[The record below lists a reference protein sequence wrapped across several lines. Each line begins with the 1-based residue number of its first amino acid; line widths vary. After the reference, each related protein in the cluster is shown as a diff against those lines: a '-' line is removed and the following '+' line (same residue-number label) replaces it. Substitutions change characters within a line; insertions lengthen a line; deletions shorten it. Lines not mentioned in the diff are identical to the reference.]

1 MELQEH
7 HRGRQSLFAL
17 PTPAPA
23 PTPTVT
29 QTAQLKKVPNNIKI
43 MVYITALLAISSLL
57 SGAYAV
63 WQGAGAVCYKW
74 PLCSEYIIP
83 KYTNQWIHMAHRLIS
98 LGLLFALF
106 FSPPDYIQGDSVR
119 IMYVHVPSSFIAL
132 GCFGFIGIA
141 SILNLIFKIK
151 FMPLIA
157 KSLAPVGCLFSIVSI
172 VTGSLWGKPT
182 WGIWWVW
189 DARLT
194 SMGILLLFYLAYI
207 FTWRFVNS
215 FEKANK
221 ISSVIGIIG
230 LFNLP
235 IIKYSVDWWNTLH
248 QPSSITLTSAPTI
261 HYTMLIPLI
270 IMLLGMI
277 VYSLI
282 IFLMRYKTE
291 VMKFKLDKKKSK
303 N

>member
-1 MELQEH
+1 MFKNFFPNKIL
-7 HRGRQSLFAL
+7 SL
-17 PTPAPA
+17 
-23 PTPTVT
+23 
-29 QTAQLKKVPNNIKI
+29 NN
-43 MVYITALLAISSLL
+43 
-57 SGAYAV
+57 
-63 WQGAGAVCYKW
+63 
-74 PLCSEYIIP
+74 
-83 KYTNQWIHMAHRLIS
+83 NLIS
-98 LGLLFALF
+98 NLLIAMILVILVGVIYALF
-106 FSPPDYIQGDSVR
+106 ISPPDYIQGDSVR
-119 IMYVHVPSSFIAL
+119 IMYVHVPASFIAL

-151 FMPLIA
+151 FMSLMA
-157 KSLAPVGCLFSIVSI
+157 KSLAPVGCIFSLVSI

-207 FTWRFVNS
+207 FTWKFVNN

-221 ISSVIGIIG
+221 ISSVIGTIG

-235 IIKYSVDWWNTLH
+235 VIKYSVDWWNTLH

-277 VYSLI
+277 IYSLI

-291 VMKFKLDKKKSK
+291 VMKFKLDRKKNNK
-303 N
+303 

>member
-1 MELQEH
+1 MFKNFFPNKIL
-7 HRGRQSLFAL
+7 SL
-17 PTPAPA
+17 
-23 PTPTVT
+23 
-29 QTAQLKKVPNNIKI
+29 NNN
-43 MVYITALLAISSLL
+43 LISSLL
-57 SGAYAV
+57 TAMILVILVG
-63 WQGAGAVCYKW
+63 
-74 PLCSEYIIP
+74 
-83 KYTNQWIHMAHRLIS
+83 LIY
-98 LGLLFALF
+98 ALF
-106 FSPPDYIQGDSVR
+106 ISPPDYIQGDSVR
-119 IMYVHVPSSFIAL
+119 IMYVHVPASFIAL

-151 FMPLIA
+151 FMSLMA
-157 KSLAPVGCLFSIVSI
+157 KSLAPVGCIFSLVSI
-172 VTGSLWGKPT
+172 ATGSLWGKPT

-207 FTWRFVNS
+207 FTWQFVNN

-221 ISSVIGIIG
+221 ISSIIGVIG

-235 IIKYSVDWWNTLH
+235 VIKYSVDWWNTLH

-277 VYSLI
+277 IYSLI

-291 VMKFKLDKKKSK
+291 VMKFKLDRKKNNK
-303 N
+303 

>member
-1 MELQEH
+1 MFKNFFPNKIL
-7 HRGRQSLFAL
+7 SL
-17 PTPAPA
+17 
-23 PTPTVT
+23 
-29 QTAQLKKVPNNIKI
+29 NNN
-43 MVYITALLAISSLL
+43 LISSLL
-57 SGAYAV
+57 TAMILVILVG
-63 WQGAGAVCYKW
+63 
-74 PLCSEYIIP
+74 
-83 KYTNQWIHMAHRLIS
+83 LIY
-98 LGLLFALF
+98 ALF
-106 FSPPDYIQGDSVR
+106 ISPPDYIQGDSVR

-141 SILNLIFKIK
+141 SILNLVFKIK
-151 FMPLIA
+151 FMALIA

-261 HYTMLIPLI
+261 HYTMLVPLI
-270 IMLLGMI
+270 IMSFAMI
-277 VYSLI
+277 IYLLI

-291 VMKFKLDKKKSK
+291 VMKFKIDKKK
-303 N
+303 NYE